1 MQRVA
6 LIFGGGALQA
16 FFSPA
21 SIKIPRLLRREEK
34 RLKIKSGAG
43 CDATA
48 AGETGGRQ
56 HQELGATPTRTLLTV
71 GFLLLKAPFA
81 EGGGGKKKYIE
92 TSFFQQRPIF
102 KFSGGCR
109 GWIKTLRVFFLD
121 KSERRESAGDAC
133 CAKGTYSKSVLS

>member
-1 MQRVA
+1 MQRAA

-81 EGGGGKKKYIE
+81 EGDGTEKKIY
-92 TSFFQQRPIF
+92 RN
-102 KFSGGCR
+102 
-109 GWIKTLRVFFLD
+109 FLL
-121 KSERRESAGDAC
+121 SATPD
-133 CAKGTYSKSVLS
+133 L